1 MSTARTTSAHIT
13 PDESRQLKSRCLAD
27 LREALPRYESRL
39 KEISPLLWT
48 YALDVVRED
57 IDIHNEME
65 LLGFRKF
72 LRILDTY
79 PINIKKVQH
88 VYSVFDYM
96 TFDGLNG
103 RKHYP
108 MTPIQAYILAAIFGP
123 MRSREQQI
131 RLVTDAVLYVVRK
144 FAKTTLAGFIAFYFL
159 MYEDANA
166 EVYCC
171 ANSANQSKILFKMAA
186 GFVRQVDP
194 LGKRIRQTATICEWR
209 NGYDRSAKIESL
221 TASAKAKDGAFAQ
234 LVCADEYGSAPYIN
248 EKSDMANLVQ
258 VMESSMGP
266 RLEPLTLT
274 TTTAGRISDGPFRN
288 KLTVMEQTLRNEM
301 NIELDGE
308 PHTTDQDWQFALIFQ
323 PDLWERDVETLRQ
336 PRLARKVNP
345 HLGVTVQAEYYEREW
360 KKMVL
365 DVEVMKENLCKLY
378 NIYQSDKSRD
388 WLTAEQ
394 IQRLQRN
401 VRIEDCRG
409 EDGWSVFVGLD
420 FSMGDDL
427 NAMSFLAWRINPV
440 TGREE
445 MVADMRAYM
454 TRRAVLRSTFR
465 RLLEAFEREG
475 WLIVVEEE
483 TLEPEVVVNELIMLY
498 ENGVTFAL
506 FGYDPYKAKSPI
518 NAIKA
523 WIYSEGGD
531 MNQMVVPVRQNFATY
546 NPLVEEMDFLIKSR
560 EQLLVFSLNPMW
572 AWEFG
577 NCVLMESNDG
587 MENLKPVKGS
597 NVDAKVDN
605 VQCLLSALHV
615 FDLMHTKE
623 E

>member
-13 PDESRQLKSRCLAD
+13 PDESRQLKSRCLDD

-48 YALDVVRED
+48 YALDVVRTD

-123 MRSREQQI
+123 MRSREQYI

-288 KLTVMEQTLRNEM
+288 KLTVMEQTLHNEM
-301 NIELDGE
+301 NIELDGR
-308 PHTTDQDWQFALIFQ
+308 PHTTDQDCAHLSARPLGARRGDASAAATRAQGQSASWSDGAGRILRARMEEDGARRGGDEGEPLQALQ
-323 PDLWERDVETLRQ
+323 HLPERQE
-336 PRLARKVNP
+336 PRLADSRTDTAIAAQRAHRGLP
-345 HLGVTVQAEYYEREW
+345 WRRRMER
-360 KKMVL
+360 
-365 DVEVMKENLCKLY
+365 
-378 NIYQSDKSRD
+378 
-388 WLTAEQ
+388 
-394 IQRLQRN
+394 
-401 VRIEDCRG
+401 VRG
-409 EDGWSVFVGLD
+409 
-420 FSMGDDL
+420 
-427 NAMSFLAWRINPV
+427 A
-440 TGREE
+440 
-445 MVADMRAYM
+445 
-454 TRRAVLRSTFR
+454 
-465 RLLEAFEREG
+465 RLL
-475 WLIVVEEE
+475 
-483 TLEPEVVVNELIMLY
+483 
-498 ENGVTFAL
+498 NG
-506 FGYDPYKAKSPI
+506 
-518 NAIKA
+518 
-523 WIYSEGGD
+523 
-531 MNQMVVPVRQNFATY
+531 R
-546 NPLVEEMDFLIKSR
+546 
-560 EQLLVFSLNPMW
+560 
-572 AWEFG
+572 
-577 NCVLMESNDG
+577 
-587 MENLKPVKGS
+587 
-597 NVDAKVDN
+597 
-605 VQCLLSALHV
+605 
-615 FDLMHTKE
+615 
-623 E
+623 